1 MAKPWIGQKVT
12 LKCLSDGF
20 PTPNVTW
27 TKPDRREIKKVLA
40 KENTVTVVM
49 NSDEDFGIYTC
60 KAENGLGAATSTIQV
75 QQISTYVVQ

>member
-1 MAKPWIGQKVT
+1 MAKSWISQKVI

-27 TKPDRREIKKVLA
+27 TKPDGKEIKRVLA
-40 KENTVTVVM
+40 KENTMTVVM
-49 NSDEDFGIYTC
+49 NIDEDFGSYTC
-60 KAENGLGAATSTIQV
+60 KAENGLGAATSTVQV